1 MQKHYLADILEPVI
15 DQMGY
20 DTVRIMTI
28 GEKDPTLQIM
38 IEHKESGKELTV
50 DDCAAVSRA
59 VSAVLDEK
67 DPIDGRYTLEIS
79 SPGLDRPLTKPE
91 HFLRYI
97 GYAVKVE
104 TVEPVEKRKRFKGT
118 LKNISADNVITID
131 MEDKDYSV
139 AFANI
144 AKAKIVITDELWE
157 QFMKSRKPFEA

>member
-38 IEHKESGKELTV
+38 IEHKESGKELMV

>member
-97 GYAVKVE
+97 GYAVKVG
-104 TVEPVEKRKRFKGT
+104 KYK
-118 LKNISADNVITID
+118 IS
-131 MEDKDYSV
+131 
-139 AFANI
+139 
-144 AKAKIVITDELWE
+144 
-157 QFMKSRKPFEA
+157 

>member
-38 IEHKESGKELTV
+38 IEHKESSKELTV

-157 QFMKSRKPFEA
+157 QFMKSHKPFEA

>member
-157 QFMKSRKPFEA
+157 QFMKTRKPFEA

>member
-118 LKNISADNVITID
+118 LKNISPDNVITID

>member
-15 DQMGY
+15 GQMGY

-144 AKAKIVITDELWE
+144 AKAKIIITDELWE

>member
-157 QFMKSRKPFEA
+157 QFMKTRKSFEA

>member
-118 LKNISADNVITID
+118 LKNISPDNVITID

-157 QFMKSRKPFEA
+157 QFMKTRKSFEA

>member
-67 DPIDGRYTLEIS
+67 DSIDGRYTLEIS